1 MESLLKNYW
10 PVLLLGSIGLLL
22 AILLVTIGLFK
33 TLLLLFITG
42 LSAYFGLY
50 LKRAGVFDKYIKK

>member
-1 MESLLKNYW
+1 MESLLRNYW
-10 PVLLLGSIGLLL
+10 PVLLLGSLGLFL

-33 TLLLLFITG
+33 TLLLLLITG

-50 LKRAGVFDKYIKK
+50 LKRTGVFDKYIKK